1 MCNELARTIWE
12 WCIQKQIWLSATY
25 LPGVLNVEADKQS
38 RLRHDN
44 TEWQLNPHVFQ
55 MLVHLWGA
63 PSIDLFASRLNYQ
76 ITPYVAWKPDPHAAA
91 VDAFS
96 IPWES
101 NFYAF
106 PPFSLLGRALMKIQ
120 LEKTEGIL
128 IAPLWTTQHWFSKL
142 TRMIT
147 DCPFLLPRSP
157 DTLKLPQM
165 DVTHPLPRLQL
176 AAFRLSGDP
185 SKTSRFRQMLRTS
198 YRPHGGRPPADS
210 MNPTSEDGSC
220 FVVHGTPIHCHRL
233 WRMC

>member
-1 MCNELARTIWE
+1 MSPGNQFRMPWR
-12 WCIQKQIWLSATY
+12 WMLSAF
-25 LPGVLNVEADKQS
+25 PGN
-38 RLRHDN
+38 
-44 TEWQLNPHVFQ
+44 
-55 MLVHLWGA
+55 
-63 PSIDLFASRLNYQ
+63 Q
-76 ITPYVAWKPDPHAAA
+76 IFTL
-91 VDAFS
+91 S
-96 IPWES
+96 
-101 NFYAF
+101 
-106 PPFSLLGRALMKIQ
+106 PFSLLGRVLMKIK
-120 LEKTEGIL
+120 LEQTEEIL
-128 IAPLWTTQHWFSKL
+128 MAPLWTTQHSIWFSKL
-142 TRMIT
+142 TRMIA
-147 DCPFLLPRSP
+147 DCPFVLPRSP